1 MTTSILSPENMPPKK
16 VLKADAQIGCK
27 QIGSIVDETA
37 LKRTCYSQQL
47 SAGLALNEEPKE
59 QKKNGNG
66 SEDELVDA
74 AKEGDKWEKAT
85 KVGGMVR
92 RWVVEVK
99 KSVEKS
105 VEIKVCIFVWFIM
118 NLRPG
123 CRKTNADKDA
133 EVAVEEAKPSK
144 PNKLCKLII
153 SF

>member
-74 AKEGDKWEKAT
+74 VKEGGELGKVT
-85 KVGGMVR
+85 KVGGHGQKVGG
-92 RWVVEVK
+92 WG
-99 KSVEKS
+99 EKVS
-105 VEIKVCIFVWFIM
+105 RKVSENQGMYFHMIYYEAKAWLQEIKCW
-118 NLRPG
+118 
-123 CRKTNADKDA
+123 
-133 EVAVEEAKPSK
+133 
-144 PNKLCKLII
+144 
-153 SF
+153 